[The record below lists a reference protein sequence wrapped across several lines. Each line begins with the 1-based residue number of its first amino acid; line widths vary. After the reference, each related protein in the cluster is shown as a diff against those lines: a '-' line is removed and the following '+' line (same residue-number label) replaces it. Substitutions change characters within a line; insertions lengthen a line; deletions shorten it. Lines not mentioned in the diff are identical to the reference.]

1 MTDSPRISFR
11 VPPETK
17 ALATE
22 IAAANG
28 LTLAGLVREF
38 LYRYVIADAAPV
50 RKLPNT
56 RGARTVTVYVGAQLA
71 RAARLH
77 AERNNEDLSRPIVEF
92 LTRTVEQWQAE
103 TAEKPHTST
112 AAQPTE
118 ES

>member
-11 VPPETK
+11 LAPDTRAV
-17 ALATE
+17 ATE

-38 LYRYVIADAAPV
+38 LYRYVATGPEPV
-50 RKLPNT
+50 RALPNT
-56 RGARTVTVYVGAQLA
+56 RGARTVTVYVGAKLA

-77 AERNNEDLSRPIVEF
+77 AERSNEDLSRPIVEF

-103 TAEKPHTST
+103 TAEKPHTS
-112 AAQPTE
+112 AAPHPTE

>member
-1 MTDSPRISFR
+1 MSGPRVSFR
-11 VPPETK
+11 LPPDTK
-17 ALATE
+17 AAATQ

-28 LTLAGLVREF
+28 LTLAGMVREF
-38 LYRYVIADAAPV
+38 LYRYVATGTEPV
-50 RKLPNT
+50 RNLPNR
-56 RGARTVTVYVGAQLA
+56 RGARPVTVYVGAQIA

-103 TAEKPHTST
+103 PAENPTST
-112 AAQPTE
+112 APQPTE

>member
-11 VPPETK
+11 LAPETR
-17 ALATE
+17 AVATQ

-38 LYRYVIADAAPV
+38 LYRYVATGTRTV
-50 RKLPNT
+50 RTLPNT

-77 AERNNEDLSRPIVEF
+77 AERTNEDLSRPIVEF
-92 LTRTVEQWQAE
+92 LTRTAEQWQAE
-103 TAEKPHTST
+103 TAEKHPDPTP
-112 AAQPTE
+112 QPTE
-118 ES
+118 IP